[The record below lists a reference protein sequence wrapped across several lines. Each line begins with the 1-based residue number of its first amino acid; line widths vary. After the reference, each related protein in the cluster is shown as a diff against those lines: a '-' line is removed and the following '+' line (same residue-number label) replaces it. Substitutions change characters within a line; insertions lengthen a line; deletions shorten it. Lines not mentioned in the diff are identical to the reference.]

1 MRRSFFA
8 SVPGKPVPKGSRVSG
23 VTKTGVRF
31 NRESNPAVAPYMK
44 ALEKAFRDQYEG
56 DEPLEPPYAVDV
68 VFYFDAPKNPTWP
81 RSSDADKLL
90 RSVGDALVKA
100 GVLQDDRHILE
111 ISGRKAYG
119 EPATIVRVEQIDDW
133 RD

>member
-1 MRRSFFA
+1 MRRTFSV

-31 NRESNPAVAPYMK
+31 NRESNPAVAPYMRR
-44 ALEKAFRDQYEG
+44 LEKAFRDELG
-56 DEPLEPPYAVDV
+56 DEGELSPPYAVDV
-68 VFYFDAPKNPTWP
+68 VFYFDAPRTPTWP

-90 RSVGDALVKA
+90 RSVGDSLTKA
-100 GVLQDDRHILE
+100 GVISDDRHIVE

-119 EPATIVRVEQIDDW
+119 EPGTVVRVRELDEWTD
-133 RD
+133 